1 MINCYGILSRTAQSA
16 RHVNFMFAIEVKNF
30 SKHYRSA
37 RAVDDL
43 NFSVPQ
49 GQLVGLL
56 GPNGAGKTTTMG
68 ALLGV
73 LLPTSGEIRVHGVD
87 MVHDRFRALPFM
99 NFSSPYVELPY
110 RLTVQQNLLV
120 YGKLYNIPQLPQRI
134 DEIANELGFTHLL
147 SRKAGKLSA
156 GQKTRVALAKAM
168 LNKPKV
174 LLLDEPTASLDP
186 DSADQM
192 RTFIGNYRRQTG
204 ATIVLAS
211 HNMQEVEMLCDNV
224 LMMKG
229 GKLVDEGTPQ
239 QLISK
244 YGADNLEKVFLHIA
258 REDMDEE

>member
-1 MINCYGILSRTAQSA
+1 MHAIAVT
-16 RHVNFMFAIEVKNF
+16 NFA
-30 SKHYRSA
+30 KHYPQSI
-37 RAVDDL
+37 AVNNL
-43 NFSVPQ
+43 SFTVST

-68 ALLGV
+68 ALLGL
-73 LLPTSGEIRVHGVD
+73 LLPTSGDIRVHGID
-87 MVHDRFRALPFM
+87 MVRDRFNALPFM

-120 YGKLYNIPQLPQRI
+120 YSRLYNIQRPQDRI

-168 LNKPKV
+168 LNKPKL

-192 RTFIGNYRRQTG
+192 RGFIARYKQQTG
-204 ATIVLAS
+204 ATILLAS
-211 HNMQEVEMLCDNV
+211 HNMAEVEMLCDNV
-224 LMMKG
+224 LMMKA
-229 GKLVDEGTPQ
+229 GKLVDEGTPAA
-239 QLISK
+239 LVTK
-244 YGADNLEKVFLHIA
+244 YGAENLEKVFLTIA
-258 REDMDEE
+258 REDQDER

>member
-1 MINCYGILSRTAQSA
+1 MP
-16 RHVNFMFAIEVKNF
+16 AIEVKNL
-30 SKHYRSA
+30 SKHYRQA
-37 RAVDDL
+37 KAVDGL
-43 NFSVPQ
+43 SFVVQQ

-73 LLPTSGEIRVHGVD
+73 LLPTSGEVRVLGVD
-87 MVHDRFRALPFM
+87 MARDRFRALPFM

-110 RLTVQQNLLV
+110 RLTIAQNLLV
-120 YGKLYNIPQLPQRI
+120 YGKLYNIPDLKHRI
-134 DEIANELGFTHLL
+134 DEIATELNFTHLL

-192 RTFIGNYRRQTG
+192 RTFIARYRAQTG

-211 HNMQEVEMLCDNV
+211 HNMVEVEQLCDHV
-224 LMMKG
+224 LMMKEG
-229 GKLVDEGTPQ
+229 RLVDEGAPA
-239 QLISK
+239 QLIEK
-244 YGADNLEKVFLHIA
+244 YGAENLEKVFLHIA
-258 REDMDEE
+258 REDQDDAA